1 MKRARTTE
9 LVKLAQNQ
17 KVVKYSFRSFCQSS
31 PQNVYWSPSWFQS
44 IEENLSQDCDS
55 TFVPIWSHVLS
66 ANLFFLSDLV
76 QLRSSV
82 DVEKKIEEVFHNWD
96 LFF

>member
-1 MKRARTTE
+1 LKRAE
-9 LVKLAQNQ
+9 LVKLAQNK